1 MKIIK
6 KLIPL
11 IIVLSGLAVLAF
23 LTMLRPKPQKEEKI
37 ELVPIVSVQSFDMT
51 NVKMDVSGT
60 GLVRSSLSVN
70 LVAQVP
76 GTVTAVS
83 QNMKDGGAF
92 KKGEVL
98 FQIDKREYE
107 LRVQSAQAEVK
118 RQELNLAK
126 EESESEIAKQ
136 EWANFNKNNPDARPN
151 DLALRIPQLE
161 TAKAAL
167 ESAIASLELAKLNL
181 ERTTITAPFSG
192 RVVTRN
198 SGAGQFAGAGAV
210 LASIYSTEVMEV
222 TVSVEDKMLKWIEVT
237 EKNHPKALITAD
249 LQGKKQNWTGVVK
262 RVSAELDSRN
272 RLSKLIIEV
281 YKNEGLVPNM
291 FAEVTIEGKEF
302 ENVFSVPLKYV
313 YDSRLLIEKNGVL
326 EIRPVVIEGISKEN
340 AVVKEGISPADRVVT
355 TPIRNAVNGMKVKAG
370 EN

>member
-1 MKIIK
+1 MKIIRK
-6 KLIPL
+6 FLPVV
-11 IIVLSGLAVLAF
+11 IVLSGLAILVF

-37 ELVPIVSVQSFDMT
+37 ELVPIVSVQNFERT
-51 NVKMDVSGT
+51 NVQMDVSGT
-60 GLVRSSLSVN
+60 GSVKSSLSIN

-76 GTVTAVS
+76 GTIVEVS
-83 QNMKDGGAF
+83 KNMKDGGTF

-126 EESESEIAKQ
+126 EESESGIAKQ
-136 EWANFNKNNPDARPN
+136 EWADFNKNNPDARPN

-192 RVVTRN
+192 RVVTRS
-198 SGAGQFAGAGAV
+198 SGAGQFAGAGSV

-249 LQGKKQNWTGVVK
+249 LQGKKQNWSGVVK

-272 RLSKLIIEV
+272 RLPKLIIEV

-291 FAEVTIEGKEF
+291 FVEVSIDGKEF

-326 EIRPVVIEGISKEN
+326 EIRPVLIEGISGEN
-340 AVVKEGISPADRVVT
+340 GVIKDGLSKDDLVIT
-355 TPIRNAVNGMKVKAG
+355 TPIRNAVNGMKIKAG

>member
-1 MKIIK
+1 MKIIRK
-6 KLIPL
+6 FLPVV
-11 IIVLSGLAVLAF
+11 IVLSGLALLVF

-37 ELVPIVSVQSFDMT
+37 ELVPIVSVQNFERT

-60 GLVRSSLSVN
+60 GSVKSSLSIN

-76 GTVTAVS
+76 GTIVEVS
-83 QNMKDGGAF
+83 KNMKDGGAF
-92 KKGEVL
+92 KKGEIL
-98 FQIDKREYE
+98 FQIEKREYE

-126 EESESEIAKQ
+126 EESESGIAKQ
-136 EWANFNKNNPDARPN
+136 EWADFNKNNPDSRPN

-198 SGAGQFAGAGAV
+198 SGAGQFAGAGSV

-222 TVSVEDKMLKWIEVT
+222 TVPVEDKTLKWLEIT
-237 EKNHPKALITAD
+237 DKSHPKAT
-249 LQGKKQNWTGVVK
+249 V
-262 RVSAELDSRN
+262 
-272 RLSKLIIEV
+272 
-281 YKNEGLVPNM
+281 
-291 FAEVTIEGKEF
+291 
-302 ENVFSVPLKYV
+302 
-313 YDSRLLIEKNGVL
+313 
-326 EIRPVVIEGISKEN
+326 
-340 AVVKEGISPADRVVT
+340 
-355 TPIRNAVNGMKVKAG
+355 
-370 EN
+370 